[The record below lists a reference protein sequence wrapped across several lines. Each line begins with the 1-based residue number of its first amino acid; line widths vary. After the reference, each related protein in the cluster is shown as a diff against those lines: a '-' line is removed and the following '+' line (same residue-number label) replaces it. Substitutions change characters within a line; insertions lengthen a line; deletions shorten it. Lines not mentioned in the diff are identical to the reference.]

1 MPSIQRNGVA
11 LKVRKK
17 NRFCISYAYITYA
30 PIKFKSHSAPSHIF
44 FLPEP
49 IKNYFIVKP

>member
-17 NRFCISYAYITYA
+17 KIVFASLMRTLLMR
-30 PIKFKSHSAPSHIF
+30 PSNSNHIVHHRTF
-44 FLPEP
+44 FPPES
-49 IKNYFIVKP
+49 